1 MTDNQKNELQNVN
14 LGRTVGSRYFLLSA
28 GGHRDKLMSM
38 HAELNLP
45 GSTLKKLKINPLD
58 DTPDIERWLWESSK
72 EYCVSD
78 YPLEEVER
86 FLHNNIEAIN
96 CMRKYRETLSL
107 NICLCWKFI
116 ENELHGFY
124 ASSELMHLLSS
135 AGLGLD
141 IDIANWN

>member
-1 MTDNQKNELQNVN
+1 MTDNSKNESQSVN
-14 LGRTVGSRYFLLSA
+14 LGRTIGSRYFLLSA
-28 GGHRDKLMSM
+28 GGHRDALMSM

-72 EYCVSD
+72 EYCISD
-78 YPLEEVER
+78 YPLDEMAK
-86 FLHNNIEAIN
+86 FLLNNIEIIK
-96 CMRKYRETLSL
+96 CMEKYRETLSL

-116 ENELHGFY
+116 EDEFHGFY

-141 IDIANWN
+141 IDIASWN